1 MAIRLPN
8 KPSPCCVQGLPRHK
22 QGRGKQHHWLT
33 ATALFCGMVVIP
45 YYWMHTK
52 VDISVDG
59 KLYQVKTFERN
70 VGRILEARR
79 ITYGPLDLIQPDIFQ
94 KVKSGEKISIIR
106 VAEKTF
112 ETSEEIPYSITQRTE
127 RTDNLRPVEIQQ
139 GYMGKRFR
147 TVKVIYHDGVEH
159 ERHILK
165 EKMEKMPIRKLLLKN
180 KKGKVIQEYD
190 LHKAKSMWVT
200 ATSYYPY
207 DPLCYPGG
215 DGIHTC
221 LGLEL
226 RRGFVAVDP
235 KIIPLRTRLYIPGY
249 GYGYAADTGSAIKG
263 KRIDIAL
270 NTERESRL
278 FGKRA
283 MKVYILGPSA
293 SW

>member
-8 KPSPCCVQGLPRHK
+8 KLSSCCEGLPGQK

-45 YYWMHTK
+45 YYWMYMN
-52 VDISVDG
+52 VAISVDG

-70 VGRILEARR
+70 VGKILEVRR
-79 ITYGPLDLIQPDIFQ
+79 IAYGPLDIIQPDIFR
-94 KVKSGEKISIIR
+94 KVKSGETISIIR

-112 ETSEEIPYSITQRTE
+112 ASSEEIPYTITQRTE
-127 RTDNLRPVEIQQ
+127 TADNLRPVEIQE
-139 GYMGKRFR
+139 GYTGKRFR
-147 TVKVIYHDGVEH
+147 TVKVVYHDGAEH
-159 ERHILK
+159 ERHLLE
-165 EKMEKMPIRKLLLKN
+165 EKMEKMPSRKLLLKN
-180 KKGKVIQEYD
+180 KKGKVIREYD
-190 LHKAKSMWVT
+190 LRKAKSIWVT

-221 LGLEL
+221 LGLKL

-235 KIIPLRTRLYIPGY
+235 KVIPLRTRLYIPGY

-263 KRIDIAL
+263 RRIDVAL
-270 NTERESRL
+270 NTERESHL

-283 MKVYILGPSA
+283 MKVYILGSAA